1 MTGRGSNGGGA
12 FFFKILTASLPIKG
26 KKTGKKA
33 NRDLITPL
41 LSFSRAASELTG
53 IYFEFSFATCD
64 IKLFLIGCS
73 DLFQIWF

>member
-1 MTGRGSNGGGA
+1 MA
-12 FFFKILTASLPIKG
+12 VELFFFFLIPTASLPIKG
-26 KKTGKKA
+26 KKKTGKKA
-33 NRDLITPL
+33 NRNLITPL

-53 IYFEFSFATCD
+53 IYFEFSFAACD